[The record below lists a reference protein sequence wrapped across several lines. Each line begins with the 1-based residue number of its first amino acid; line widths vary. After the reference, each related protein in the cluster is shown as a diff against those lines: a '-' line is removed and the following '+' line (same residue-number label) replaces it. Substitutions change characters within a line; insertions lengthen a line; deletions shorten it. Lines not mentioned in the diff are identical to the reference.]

1 MEEREDWNYG
11 MVECCETETMVGMLI
26 GLKSNIQPLNASIE
40 IDHIV
45 SAAQKGGN
53 MKATDLLAMLSLS
66 IVLSGCD
73 SYQAGGYVQ
82 SGVQALLAG
91 NNQTAL
97 SYLQAAAQQDPTY
110 IYDVQLNLGVLSYL
124 GRAQYLTGSYPQAR
138 QTLEKALAQNTDDNL
153 ARLYLGLTQ
162 ARLGDNQTA
171 LKNIEASMKQINSWL
186 NYLNGNFPGE
196 GWDPGG
202 AIQSRTKTALAM
214 ISSGKVEWPRLLA
227 DGESV
232 GLGVAQQ
239 QQTFRQLLIEST

>member
-1 MEEREDWNYG
+1 VFGSEPEGQEG
-11 MVECCETETMVGMLI
+11 
-26 GLKSNIQPLNASIE
+26 K
-40 IDHIV
+40 
-45 SAAQKGGN
+45 N
-53 MKATDLLAMLSLS
+53 MKATDLLAMLLLS
-66 IVLSGCD
+66 VVLSGCA

-97 SYLQAAAQQDPTY
+97 SYLQAAAQQDPSY
-110 IYDVQLNLGVLSYL
+110 IYDTQLNLGVLSYL
-124 GRAQYLTGSYPQAR
+124 GRAQYLTGDYAQAR

-162 ARLGDNQTA
+162 ARLGDNQAA
-171 LKNIEASMKQINSWL
+171 LKNIEASMKQINGWL

-202 AIQSRTKTALAM
+202 AIQANIKNTLAM
-214 ISSGKVEWPRLLA
+214 ISSGNVEWPRLLA
-227 DGESV
+227 YGESV

>member
-1 MEEREDWNYG
+1 VFGSEPEGQEG
-11 MVECCETETMVGMLI
+11 
-26 GLKSNIQPLNASIE
+26 K
-40 IDHIV
+40 
-45 SAAQKGGN
+45 N
-53 MKATDLLAMLSLS
+53 MKATDLLAMLLLS
-66 IVLSGCD
+66 VVLSGCA

-97 SYLQAAAQQDPTY
+97 SYLQAAAQQDPSY

-124 GRAQYLTGSYPQAR
+124 GRAQYLTGNYAQAR

-162 ARLGDNQTA
+162 ARLGDNQAA
-171 LKNIEASMKQINSWL
+171 LKNIEASMKQMNGWL

-202 AIQSRTKTALAM
+202 AIQANIKNALAM
-214 ISSGKVEWPRLLA
+214 ISSGNVEWPRLFA
-227 DGESV
+227 YGESV

>member
-1 MEEREDWNYG
+1 
-11 MVECCETETMVGMLI
+11 
-26 GLKSNIQPLNASIE
+26 
-40 IDHIV
+40 
-45 SAAQKGGN
+45 

-66 IVLSGCD
+66 VALSGCA

-97 SYLQAAAQQDPTY
+97 SYLQAAAQQDPSY
-110 IYDVQLNLGVLSYL
+110 IYDTQLNLGVLSYL
-124 GRAQYLTGSYPQAR
+124 GRAQYLTGNYAEAR

-162 ARLGDNQTA
+162 ARLGDNQAA
-171 LKNIEASMKQINSWL
+171 LKNIEASMKQLNGWL

-202 AIQSRTKTALAM
+202 AIQEPTSKML
-214 ISSGKVEWPRLLA
+214 SP
-227 DGESV
+227 
-232 GLGVAQQ
+232 
-239 QQTFRQLLIEST
+239 

>member
-1 MEEREDWNYG
+1 
-11 MVECCETETMVGMLI
+11 
-26 GLKSNIQPLNASIE
+26 
-40 IDHIV
+40 
-45 SAAQKGGN
+45 
-53 MKATDLLAMLSLS
+53 MKATDLLVMLSLS
-66 IVLSGCD
+66 VVLSGCAN
-73 SYQAGGYVQ
+73 YQAGGYVQ

-110 IYDVQLNLGVLSYL
+110 VYDVQLRLGVLSYL
-124 GRAQYLTGSYPQAR
+124 GRAQYLTGDYAQAR

-162 ARLGDNQTA
+162 ARLGDNQAA

-202 AIQSRTKTALAM
+202 AIQANIKNALAM
-214 ISSGKVEWPRLLA
+214 ISSGNIEWPRLFA
-227 DGESV
+227 YGESV

>member
-1 MEEREDWNYG
+1 
-11 MVECCETETMVGMLI
+11 
-26 GLKSNIQPLNASIE
+26 
-40 IDHIV
+40 
-45 SAAQKGGN
+45 

-66 IVLSGCD
+66 ALLSGCAN
-73 SYQAGGYVQ
+73 YQAGGYVQ

-97 SYLQAAAQQDPTY
+97 SYLQAAAQQDPNY
-110 IYDVQLNLGVLSYL
+110 IYDTQLNLGVLSYL

-162 ARLGDNQTA
+162 ARLGENQA
-171 LKNIEASMKQINSWL
+171 GLQNIEASMKQLNGWL

-202 AIQSRTKTALAM
+202 AIQANIKNALAM
-214 ISSGKVEWPRLLA
+214 ISSGNIEWPRLFA
-227 DGESV
+227 YGESV

-239 QQTFRQLLIEST
+239 QQTFRQLFINST

>member
-1 MEEREDWNYG
+1 
-11 MVECCETETMVGMLI
+11 
-26 GLKSNIQPLNASIE
+26 
-40 IDHIV
+40 
-45 SAAQKGGN
+45 
-53 MKATDLLAMLSLS
+53 MKATGFFAMLSLS
-66 IVLSGCD
+66 ALLSACAN
-73 SYQAGGYVQ
+73 YQAGGYVQ

-97 SYLQAAAQQDPTY
+97 SYLRAAAQQDPNY

-124 GRAQYLTGSYPQAR
+124 GRAQYLTGNYAQAR
-138 QTLEKALAQNTDDNL
+138 QTLEQALAQNTDDNL

-162 ARLGDNQTA
+162 ARLGDNQA
-171 LKNIEASMKQINSWL
+171 GLQNIESSMKQINSWL

-202 AIQSRTKTALAM
+202 TIQATIKKSLAM
-214 ISSGKVEWPRLLA
+214 ISSGKVEWPRLFA

-239 QQTFRQLLIEST
+239 QQTFRQLFINST